1 MTRILLGHLASN
13 GDCLYATA
21 IAQQIKKDFPG
32 CHLTWAISTLCR
44 PILVNNPDV
53 DEVWEVPMADW
64 SAMRS
69 AWTLFEREAYHLAD
83 AGQFDHVFLTQIYP
97 GRLANYD
104 GTVRP
109 SIFRNFGRALT
120 VPVDA
125 IIRLDSEESAAVDAW
140 FAGTAA
146 SDASQVVLFE
156 CSSKSGQ
163 SFLTVQSALALAE
176 AITQMRRRTVVIIST
191 HEPFATDNPRIVNG
205 CALSIRQVARLTQHV
220 DLFVGCGSGL
230 TVAATSEAAKP
241 ALPKIQILRRAT
253 SVYAS
258 FRHDFAYFG
267 KPTAQFMEL
276 TSEDPAHLE
285 QALTAAVCDG
295 FAAAKARFDDPVP
308 LTFDWYLDQI
318 RGTLVDVGR
327 YVEAMQSLLITA
339 GRYGWHPDLRRFGRR
354 FVLPFLQDDPCAALP
369 HRRSEAEQFRAGLA

>member
-1 MTRILLGHLASN
+1 
-13 GDCLYATA
+13 
-21 IAQQIKKDFPG
+21 
-32 CHLTWAISTLCR
+32 
-44 PILVNNPDV
+44 
-53 DEVWEVPMADW
+53 MADW
-64 SAMRS
+64 TAMKS

-83 AGQFDHVFLTQIYP
+83 AGRFDHVYLTQIYP
-97 GRLANYD
+97 GRFANYD

-120 VPVDA
+120 VPAEVT
-125 IIRLDSEESAAVDAW
+125 IRLEPEESAAVDTW
-140 FAGTAA
+140 LAGTAA
-146 SDASQVVLFE
+146 GDASQVVLFE

-176 AITQMRRRTVVIIST
+176 AITQARRHTAVIIST
-191 HEPFATDNPRIVNG
+191 HEPFETDNPRIICG
-205 CALSIRQVARLTQHV
+205 SALSIRQVARLTEHV

-241 ALPKIQILRRAT
+241 ALPNIQILRRAT

-276 TSEDPAHLE
+276 TSEDPAQLR
-285 QALTAAVCDG
+285 QALTVAVCDG

-308 LTFDWYLDQI
+308 LSFDWYLQSI
-318 RGTLVDVGR
+318 REMLVDAGR
-327 YVEAMQSLLITA
+327 YVEAMQSMLVTA
-339 GRYGWHPDLRRFGRR
+339 DRYGWHPDLRRFGRYL
-354 FVLPFLQDDPCAALP
+354 VLPFLQDDPRAALP
-369 HRRSEAEQFRAGLA
+369 HRRIDVERFRAGLA